1 MFGINI
7 HGEGILNL
15 SLFTT
20 VERPSFA
27 LVCLH
32 STTRTVL
39 PFLNTFHYFTLFCY
53 MRVDRVQIHGNI
65 RTLIDILLRIYG
77 VWYTKY
83 FEISLTLLMRL
94 DVVISIKFA
103 TKYARDTL
111 IDISVFLT
119 KNKICNLKDKTHF
132 CR

>member
-1 MFGINI
+1 
-7 HGEGILNL
+7 
-15 SLFTT
+15 
-20 VERPSFA
+20 
-27 LVCLH
+27 
-32 STTRTVL
+32 
-39 PFLNTFHYFTLFCY
+39 

-119 KNKICNLKDKTHF
+119 KNKIVT
-132 CR
+132 

>member
-1 MFGINI
+1 
-7 HGEGILNL
+7 
-15 SLFTT
+15 
-20 VERPSFA
+20 
-27 LVCLH
+27 
-32 STTRTVL
+32 
-39 PFLNTFHYFTLFCY
+39 

-94 DVVISIKFA
+94 DVVISIKFV